1 MYGLIDCNNFFV
13 SCERVFNPSL
23 RGRPVVVLSNNDG
36 CAVAMSNEAKA
47 IGITRGVPLYQVRH
61 LVDRFGVRVFSSNF
75 RLYGDMS
82 ARVMSIL
89 SEMAPEVEV
98 YSIDEAFFRPAD
110 IKDVDLP
117 AYGRSLV
124 SRVRRCT
131 GIPTSVGLAPT
142 RTLAKVAARFAKKF
156 PGYRGACVIDSEAKR
171 RKALQ
176 LTEVGDIWGVGRR
189 LTKRFTAMGIR
200 TALDLADM
208 PDERMKEQNVVLRR
222 TWQELNGTPCIDID
236 HAPRDQKQMC
246 CSRSFSTS
254 ITRIDDLAAAVSMFA
269 GNVGKRLRRAGIC
282 AASVSV
288 FIHTNHFR
296 PDEPQHYNTCTVPLP
311 EPTDDTLAITAA
323 AVDALRRAFRRGY
336 AYKKAGVLINEI
348 VPKDSAQPS
357 LFVEASERA
366 KRDRLMSVLDH
377 INTSAATFEKVHT
390 ASFSPLAQH
399 IRSERK
405 SRHFS
410 TSLADVIT
418 IT

>member
-23 RGRPVVVLSNNDG
+23 RGVPVVVLSNNDG

-47 IGITRGVPLYQVRH
+47 IGITRGVPLYQVRD
-61 LVDRFGVRVFSSNF
+61 LVDRYNVRVFSSNF

-98 YSIDEAFFRPAD
+98 YSIDESFFRPGD
-110 IKDVDLP
+110 IKPDALQDF
-117 AYGRSLV
+117 GRALV
-124 SRVRRCT
+124 HRVRRCT

-156 PGYRGACVIDSEAKR
+156 PGYKGACVIDTEAKR

-176 LTEVGDIWGVGRR
+176 LTDIGDVWGVGRR
-189 LTKRFTAMGIR
+189 LSKRFSGLGLR
-200 TALDLADM
+200 TALDLADLT
-208 PDERMKEQNVVLRR
+208 DDYMKTQNVVLRR

-246 CSRSFSTS
+246 CSRSFQPS
-254 ITRIDDLAAAVSMFA
+254 ITTFDDLSAAISIFA
-269 GNVGKRLRRAGIC
+269 GNVGKRLRRNQIC
-282 AASVSV
+282 AVTVSV

-296 PDEPQHYNTCTVPLP
+296 PDEPQYYNTFTVSLP
-311 EPTDDTLAITAA
+311 EPTDDTLAITSA
-323 AVDALRRAFRRGY
+323 AVEALRRIFRRGF
-336 AYKKAGVLINEI
+336 AYKKAGIMINEI

-357 LFVEASERA
+357 LFIDADERA

-390 ASFSPLAQH
+390 ASFSPLAPH

-410 TSLADVIT
+410 TALSDIIT
-418 IT
+418 II